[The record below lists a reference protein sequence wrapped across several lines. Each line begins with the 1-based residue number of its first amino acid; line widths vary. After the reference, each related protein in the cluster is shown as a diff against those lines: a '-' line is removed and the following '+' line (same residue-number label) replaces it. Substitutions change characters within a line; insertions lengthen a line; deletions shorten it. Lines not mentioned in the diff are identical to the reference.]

1 VTNLD
6 DERYLFQKRAPRSPK
21 PVWLQLLGGRSDAEP
36 AQTDPAQIA
45 SARLDGILLRG
56 ASSLDLFLDSGA
68 TMPDLSVS
76 ICADLKLCSLHQI
89 YQQAV
94 WASAIWA
101 NK

>member
-6 DERYLFQKRAPRSPK
+6 DERYLFHERAPRSPK

-45 SARLDGILLRG
+45 PARLDGILWRG
-56 ASSLDLFLDSGA
+56 ASSRDLFLTSGA
-68 TMPDLSVS
+68 TMPVLSVS
-76 ICADLKLCSLHQI
+76 ICTDLKLCSLHQI

-94 WASAIWA
+94 CASAIRP